1 MTETVTIRK
10 QIQTSPS
17 VLTTSVNSVVKTLVQ
32 DSDMGT
38 CSKLHGYILEVNE
51 VNVIS
56 CSVSESNS
64 FLNFDI
70 DYTATTLK
78 PKIGS
83 IYTGRVC
90 LVFEMGIL
98 VNVAE
103 IMKVLIP
110 TSSNTHFSFDSDLNR
125 IEYKR
130 STVEDGSDGSLII
143 ENGDLLRIRITGIQF
158 NESTISFN
166 CYGVIEA
173 GSI

>member
-17 VLTTSVNSVVKTLVQ
+17 VLTNDLNAVVKTLVQ

-38 CSKLHGYILEVNE
+38 CSKLHGYILEVND
-51 VNVIS
+51 VNIIS

-98 VNVAE
+98 VNIAE

-110 TSSNTHFSFDSDLNR
+110 TSSNTNFRFDSDLNR

-130 STVEDGSDGSLII
+130 STVEDGSLII

-166 CYGVIEA
+166 CYGVIESS
-173 GSI
+173 SI